1 MVDVHGESMR
11 ADDALHEECGV
22 FGVWAPGRDVARLAY
37 FALKALQHRGQES
50 AGIAVGDGGTV
61 MVRKDLGLVDQVFT
75 DADLSSLTGDLAVG
89 HVRYGTAGA
98 KSWEA
103 AQPHLSTINDVIIA
117 LAHNG
122 TLVNTDELRRQLIEL
137 GVPFLSN
144 SDSEVATKLIGY
156 FTQRTSHLREGIRK
170 TMELIRGGYAMALI
184 NEQALYAFRDPY
196 GIRPLVLGMIPADGL
211 DGDGLKG
218 TRPQPTHGLNG
229 DGFLPT
235 PFSPDAAAG
244 WVVASETC
252 ALDIV
257 GAEYVRD
264 IRPGEILRI
273 SAEGLVSEQG
283 VPAAPETAECIF
295 EQVYFAR
302 PDSFMG
308 GKSVYAC
315 RYDMGRQLAREAP
328 VDADMVIG
336 VPDSG
341 LPPAE
346 GYAHE
351 SGIPFGEGLIKNRY
365 VARTFIQPTQELRA
379 MGVRMKLNPLR
390 DIIAGKRLVVI
401 DDSIVRGTT
410 MVQLVRMLRQAGAR
424 EVHVRVNSPEV
435 VWPCFYG
442 IDTDVQAQL
451 ISANKSVDEICRFI
465 GADSLAFLSVEG
477 MLACVPPVGEAV
489 ETAAGEAAGRAGA
502 ADCCEGAAGREGA
515 AAGCSKRGYCTACFT
530 GVYPVAIPPSFGRD
544 KFMEGFDPLNLTQAD
559 PVADDSVVEKEHDHT
574 WEQSHEA

>member
-1 MVDVHGESMR
+1 MSQETIR
-11 ADDALHEECGV
+11 AAERAAGQVNAMSTYDPDSDQLHEECGV
-22 FGVWAPGRDVARLAY
+22 FGVWAPDRDVARLTY
-37 FALKALQHRGQES
+37 FGLRALQHRGQES

-61 MVRKDLGLVDQVFT
+61 MVRKDLGLLDRVFSN
-75 DADLSSLTGDLAVG
+75 ADLSTLSGQLAVG

-103 AQPHLSTINDVIIA
+103 SQPHLSTINSVIIA

-156 FTQRTSHLREGIRK
+156 FTQRTGHLREGIRK
-170 TMELIRGGYAMALI
+170 TMELVRGGYAMTLI
-184 NEQALYAFRDPY
+184 NEQALYAFRDPH
-196 GIRPLVLGMIPADGL
+196 GIRPLVLGKLVDEGL
-211 DGDGLKG
+211 D
-218 TRPQPTHGLNG
+218 QA
-229 DGFLPT
+229 
-235 PFSPDAAAG
+235 DAASVSQLPSQDGAATVDATTRVTRAGG

-264 IRPGEILRI
+264 VRPGEILRI

-283 VPAAPETAECIF
+283 VPAAEKSANCIF
-295 EQVYFAR
+295 ELVYFAR
-302 PDSFMG
+302 PDSIMN

-315 RYDMGRQLAREAP
+315 RYDMGRQLAHEEPVEA
-328 VDADMVIG
+328 DLVIG

-346 GYAHE
+346 GYSHE

-365 VARTFIQPTQELRA
+365 VGRTFIEPTQELRA

-390 DIIAGKRLVVI
+390 DNIEGKRLVVI

-410 MVQLVRMLRQAGAR
+410 MVQLVKMLRNAGAKEIHIR
-424 EVHVRVNSPEV
+424 INSPEV
-435 VWPCFYG
+435 IWPCFYG
-442 IDTDVQAQL
+442 IDTDVQSQL
-451 ISANKSVDEICRFI
+451 ISANKTVEEICEYI

-477 MLACVPPVGEAV
+477 LLKVMPKG
-489 ETAAGEAAGRAGA
+489 
-502 ADCCEGAAGREGA
+502 
-515 AAGCSKRGYCTACFT
+515 GYCDACFT
-530 GVYPVAIPPSFGRD
+530 GRYPVAIPESFGRD
-544 KFMEGFDPLNLTQAD
+544 KFMEGFKPRNLDKPLHF
-559 PVADDSVVEKEHDHT
+559 DDDAVVEKYDDRS
-574 WEQSHEA
+574 WEEKHGEA

>member
-1 MVDVHGESMR
+1 MSVEERRGASWQ
-11 ADDALHEECGV
+11 ADPAEADQLHEECGV
-22 FGVWAPGRDVARLAY
+22 FGIWAPGRDVARLTY
-37 FALKALQHRGQES
+37 FGLKALQHRGQES

-61 MVRKDLGLVDQVFT
+61 LVRKDLGLCDQVFS
-75 DADLSSLTGDLAVG
+75 DADLSTLTGQLAVG

-122 TLVNTDELRRQLIEL
+122 TLVNTDELRRQLIDL
-137 GVPFLSN
+137 GVSFLSN
-144 SDSEVATKLIGY
+144 SDSEVAAKLIGY
-156 FTQRTSHLREGIRK
+156 FTQRTKHLREGIRK
-170 TMELIRGGYAMALI
+170 TMELVRGGYAMALI

-196 GIRPLVLGMIPADGL
+196 GIRPLVLGYLPKQDDEGRDIIARP
-211 DGDGLKG
+211 G
-218 TRPQPTHGLNG
+218 TEAGEI
-229 DGFLPT
+229 D
-235 PFSPDAAAG
+235 AAG

-257 GAEYVRD
+257 GAVYVRD
-264 IRPGEILRI
+264 IRPGEILRVN
-273 SAEGLVSEQG
+273 AEGLVFEQG
-283 VPAAPETAECIF
+283 VPAAKETAECIF

-302 PDSFMG
+302 PDSIMA

-346 GYAHE
+346 GYALE

-390 DIIAGKRLVVI
+390 DNIAGKRLVVI

-410 MVQLVRMLRQAGAR
+410 MVQLVKMLRQAGAA
-424 EVHVRVNSPEV
+424 EVHVRINSPEV

-451 ISANKSVDEICRFI
+451 ISANKSVDEICEFI
-465 GADSLAFLSVEG
+465 GADSLAFLSVQG
-477 MLACVPPVGEAV
+477 LLACVPP
-489 ETAAGEAAGRAGA
+489 
-502 ADCCEGAAGREGA
+502 CA
-515 AAGCSKRGYCTACFT
+515 AAKTGDDHPAHGYCTACFT
-530 GVYPVAIPPSFGRD
+530 GVYPVAIPESFGRD
-544 KFMEGFDPLNLTQAD
+544 KFMPGYDPCNLTQPTVLPRD
-559 PVADDSVVEKEHDHT
+559 VVEQKERDRT
-574 WEQSHEA
+574 WEELHLGA

>member
-1 MVDVHGESMR
+1 MSLDTNLSEFTAFDSDTDHPH
-11 ADDALHEECGV
+11 DECGV
-22 FGVWAPGRDVARLAY
+22 FGVWAPDRDVARLTY
-37 FALKALQHRGQES
+37 FGLRALQHRGQES

-61 MVRKDLGLVDQVFT
+61 MVRKDLGLVSRVFSN
-75 DADLSSLTGDLAVG
+75 ADICSLPGQLAVG

-103 AQPHLSTINDVIIA
+103 SQPHLATIGEVIVA

-137 GVPFLSN
+137 GVPFNSN
-144 SDSEVATKLIGY
+144 SDSEVAVKLIGY
-156 FTQRTSHLREGIRK
+156 FTQETHHLREGIRK

-184 NEQALYAFRDPY
+184 NEEALYAFRDPH
-196 GIRPLVLGMIPADGL
+196 GVRPLVLGRLTSDEGL
-211 DGDGLKG
+211 AAA
-218 TRPQPTHGLNG
+218 
-229 DGFLPT
+229 
-235 PFSPDAAAG
+235 DAAAAASALPSDAASAEDLVGDEVLASTAG

-264 IRPGEILRI
+264 VRPGEILRI

-283 VPAAPETAECIF
+283 VPAAEEPANCIF

-302 PDSFMG
+302 PDSIMN

-315 RYDMGRQLAREAP
+315 RYDMGRQLAHEEPVEA
-328 VDADMVIG
+328 DLVIG

-346 GYAHE
+346 GYSHE

-365 VARTFIQPTQELRA
+365 VGRTFIEPTQELRA

-390 DIIAGKRLVVI
+390 DNIEGKRLVVI

-410 MVQLVRMLRQAGAR
+410 MVQLVKMLRNAGAKEIHIR
-424 EVHVRVNSPEV
+424 INSPEV
-435 VWPCFYG
+435 IWPCFYG
-442 IDTDVQAQL
+442 IDTDVQSQL
-451 ISANKSVDEICRFI
+451 ISANKTVDEICEYI

-477 MLACVPPVGEAV
+477 LLKVMPKG
-489 ETAAGEAAGRAGA
+489 
-502 ADCCEGAAGREGA
+502 
-515 AAGCSKRGYCTACFT
+515 GYCDACFT
-530 GVYPVAIPPSFGRD
+530 GRYPVAIPESFGRD
-544 KFMEGFDPLNLTQAD
+544 KFMEGFKPRNLDKPLHF
-559 PVADDSVVEKEHDHT
+559 DDDAVVEKYDDRSWEEEHG
-574 WEQSHEA
+574 EA

>member
-1 MVDVHGESMR
+1 MSQETIR
-11 ADDALHEECGV
+11 AAQQATERKAALGASTDDLDRDQLHEECGV
-22 FGVWAPGRDVARLAY
+22 FGVWAPGRDVARLTY
-37 FALKALQHRGQES
+37 FGLRALQHRGQES

-61 MVRKDLGLVDQVFT
+61 WVRKDLGLLGTVFSA
-75 DADLSSLTGDLAVG
+75 ADLSALTGQLAVG

-144 SDSEVATKLIGY
+144 SDSEVAAKLIGY
-156 FTQRTSHLREGIRK
+156 FTQRTHHLREGIRK
-170 TMELIRGGYAMALI
+170 TMELVRGGYAMTLI

-196 GIRPLVLGMIPADGL
+196 GIRPLVLGRLAGMGL
-211 DGDGLKG
+211 DQLD
-218 TRPQPTHGLNG
+218 PNAVAAMP
-229 DGFLPT
+229 
-235 PFSPDAAAG
+235 AAADDPHADTAAPVASAGG

-264 IRPGEILRI
+264 VRPGEILRI

-283 VPAAPETAECIF
+283 VPPMLESAECIF

-302 PDSFMG
+302 PDSIMN

-328 VDADMVIG
+328 ADVDMVIG

-341 LPPAE
+341 MPPAE
-346 GYAHE
+346 GFAHE
-351 SGIPFGEGLIKNRY
+351 LGLRYGEGLIKNRY
-365 VARTFIQPTQELRA
+365 VARTFIEPTQELRA
-379 MGVRMKLNPLR
+379 MGVRMKLNPLK
-390 DIIAGKRLVVI
+390 DNIAGKRLVVI

-410 MVQLVRMLRQAGAR
+410 MVQLVRMLRDAGAR
-424 EVHVRVNSPEV
+424 EIHVRINSPEV

-442 IDTDVQAQL
+442 IDTDVQSQL

-465 GADSLAFLSVEG
+465 GADSLAFLSVQG
-477 MLACVPPVGEAV
+477 LLKCVPCG
-489 ETAAGEAAGRAGA
+489 
-502 ADCCEGAAGREGA
+502 
-515 AAGCSKRGYCTACFT
+515 GYCTACFT
-530 GVYPVAIPPSFGRD
+530 GVYPVAIPESFGRE
-544 KFMEGFDPLNLTQAD
+544 KFMDGYRPVSLTAQESLPGD
-559 PVADDSVVEKEHDHT
+559 VVVEKDRDRT
-574 WEQSHEA
+574 WEEEHPGE

>member
-1 MVDVHGESMR
+1 MSNVPADQAASESR
-11 ADDALHEECGV
+11 DDQLHEECGI

-37 FALKALQHRGQES
+37 FGLHALQHRGQES

-61 MVRKDLGLVDQVFT
+61 LVRKDMGLVTQVFS
-75 DADLSSLTGDLAVG
+75 DADLSALPGQLAVG

-122 TLVNTDELRRQLIEL
+122 TLVNTDALRRQLIEL
-137 GVPFLSN
+137 GVAFLSN
-144 SDSEVATKLIGY
+144 SDSEVAAKLIGY
-156 FTQRTSHLREGIRK
+156 FTQRTRHLREGIRK
-170 TMELIRGGYAMALI
+170 TMELVRGGYAMALI
-184 NEQALYAFRDPY
+184 NEEALYAFRDPF
-196 GIRPLVLGMIPADGL
+196 GIRPLVLGRIPGDEEAD
-211 DGDGLKG
+211 DG
-218 TRPQPTHGLNG
+218 
-229 DGFLPT
+229 
-235 PFSPDAAAG
+235 SDAQAGG

-257 GAEYVRD
+257 GAAYVRD

-283 VPAAPETAECIF
+283 VPAARESAECIF

-302 PDSFMG
+302 PDSLMG

-341 LPPAE
+341 MPPAE
-346 GYAHE
+346 GFAHE

-379 MGVRMKLNPLR
+379 MGVRMKLNPLH
-390 DIIAGKRLVVI
+390 DNIAGKRLVVI

-410 MVQLVRMLRQAGAR
+410 MVQLVRMLRQAGAA
-424 EVHVRVNSPEV
+424 EVHVRINSPEV

-451 ISANKSVDEICRFI
+451 ISANKSVDEICSFI
-465 GADSLAFLSVEG
+465 GADSLAFLSVDG
-477 MLACVPPVGEAV
+477 LLSCVPPCGACERGVGTEFV
-489 ETAAGEAAGRAGA
+489 
-502 ADCCEGAAGREGA
+502 
-515 AAGCSKRGYCTACFT
+515 RGYCTACFT
-530 GVYPVAIPPSFGRD
+530 GVYPIAIPESFGRD
-544 KFMEGFDPLNLTQAD
+544 KFMPGYDPCNLTETPALPRD
-559 PVADDSVVEKEHDHT
+559 VVVEKDRDHT
-574 WEQSHEA
+574 WEAVHGEA

>member
-1 MVDVHGESMR
+1 MSQETIRAAELAAGRVDGQWQ
-11 ADDALHEECGV
+11 ADEEASDQLHEECGV
-22 FGVWAPGRDVARLAY
+22 FGVWAPERDVARLTY
-37 FALKALQHRGQES
+37 FGLRALQHRGQES

-61 MVRKDLGLVDQVFT
+61 MVRKDLGLCGQVFSN
-75 DADLSSLTGDLAVG
+75 ADLSTLSGQLAVG

-156 FTQRTSHLREGIRK
+156 FTQRTGHLREGIRK
-170 TMELIRGGYAMALI
+170 TMELVRGGYAMTLI
-184 NEQALYAFRDPY
+184 NESSLYAFRDPH
-196 GIRPLVLGMIPADGL
+196 GIRPLVLGKLVDEGLDQADLKAAAKLPSLEDAPAD
-211 DGDGLKG
+211 DA
-218 TRPQPTHGLNG
+218 P
-229 DGFLPT
+229 
-235 PFSPDAAAG
+235 AAAVTAGG

-273 SAEGLVSEQG
+273 NAEGLVSEQG
-283 VPAAPETAECIF
+283 VPSQAPAECIF

-302 PDSFMG
+302 PDSIMN

-315 RYDMGRQLAREAP
+315 RYDMGRMLAKENP
-328 VDADMVIG
+328 VEADMVIG

-341 LPPAE
+341 MPPAE

-351 SGIPFGEGLIKNRY
+351 SGIPYGEGLIKNRY
-365 VARTFIQPTQELRA
+365 VARTFIEPTQELRA
-379 MGVRMKLNPLR
+379 MGVRMKLNPLK
-390 DIIAGKRLVVI
+390 DNIAGKRLVVI

-410 MVQLVRMLRQAGAR
+410 MVQLVKMLRGAGAK
-424 EVHVRVNSPEV
+424 EIHVRINSPEV
-435 VWPCFYG
+435 TWPCFYG
-442 IDTDVQAQL
+442 IDTDVQSQL
-451 ISANKSVDEICRFI
+451 ISANKTVDEICEYI

-477 MLACVPPVGEAV
+477 LVACMP
-489 ETAAGEAAGRAGA
+489 AAG
-502 ADCCEGAAGREGA
+502 
-515 AAGCSKRGYCTACFT
+515 YCDACFT
-530 GVYPVAIPPSFGRD
+530 GIYPVAIPESLGRG
-544 KFMEGFDPLNLTQAD
+544 KFMEGYTPRSLSTPTDFHED
-559 PVADDSVVEKEHDHT
+559 VVVEKDRDKS
-574 WEQSHEA
+574 WEEQHPTA

>member
-1 MVDVHGESMR
+1 MFDHACCSIDDSAFERSD
-11 ADDALHEECGV
+11 ADALHEECGV
-22 FGVWAPGRDVARLAY
+22 FGVWAPGRDVARLTY
-37 FALKALQHRGQES
+37 FGLKALQHRGQES

-61 MVRKDLGLVDQVFT
+61 MVRKDLGLIDQVFS
-75 DADLSSLTGDLAVG
+75 DADLSSLTGQLAVG

-103 AQPHLSTINDVIIA
+103 AQPHLSAINEVIIA

-122 TLVNTDELRRQLIEL
+122 TLVNTDDLRRQLIDL
-137 GVPFLSN
+137 GVSFLSN

-156 FTQRTSHLREGIRK
+156 FTQRTRHLREGIRK
-170 TMELIRGGYAMALI
+170 TMELVRGGYAMTLI
-184 NEQALYAFRDPY
+184 NEQALYAFRDPH
-196 GIRPLVLGMIPADGL
+196 GIRPLVLGKLPASDGS
-211 DGDGLKG
+211 DGDGFVS
-218 TRPQPTHGLNG
+218 THAAAG
-229 DGFLPT
+229 DVAEGAARGSVCF
-235 PFSPDAAAG
+235 AAAG

-273 SAEGLVSEQG
+273 SDAGLVSEQG

-328 VDADMVIG
+328 VEADMVIG

-390 DIIAGKRLVVI
+390 DAIAGKRLVVI

-410 MVQLVRMLRQAGAR
+410 MVQLVSMLRQAGAR

-451 ISANKSVDEICRFI
+451 ISANKSVEEIRSFI

-477 MLACVPPVGEAV
+477 LLACVPAVG
-489 ETAAGEAAGRAGA
+489 GGAGRWRRARLLHGLLHRRVSRG
-502 ADCCEGAAGREGA
+502 DSCELRP
-515 AAGCSKRGYCTACFT
+515 R
-530 GVYPVAIPPSFGRD
+530 
-544 KFMEGFDPLNLTQAD
+544 
-559 PVADDSVVEKEHDHT
+559 
-574 WEQSHEA
+574 

>member
-1 MVDVHGESMR
+1 MSQETIR
-11 ADDALHEECGV
+11 AAERAAGQVNAMSTYDPDSDQLHEECGV
-22 FGVWAPGRDVARLAY
+22 FGVWAPDRDVARLTY
-37 FALKALQHRGQES
+37 FGLRALQHRGQES

-61 MVRKDLGLVDQVFT
+61 MVRKDLGLLDRVFSN
-75 DADLSSLTGDLAVG
+75 ADLSTLSGQLAVG

-103 AQPHLSTINDVIIA
+103 SQPHLSTINSVIIA

-156 FTQRTSHLREGIRK
+156 FTQRTGHLREGIRK
-170 TMELIRGGYAMALI
+170 TMELVRGGYAMTLI
-184 NEQALYAFRDPY
+184 NEQALYAFRDPH
-196 GIRPLVLGMIPADGL
+196 GIRPLVLGRLVDEGL
-211 DGDGLKG
+211 D
-218 TRPQPTHGLNG
+218 QA
-229 DGFLPT
+229 
-235 PFSPDAAAG
+235 DAASVSQLPSQDDASTVDSAVHVTRAGG

-264 IRPGEILRI
+264 VRPGEILRI

-283 VPAAPETAECIF
+283 VPAAEESANCIF

-302 PDSFMG
+302 PDSTMN

-315 RYDMGRQLAREAP
+315 RYDMGRQLAHEEPVEA
-328 VDADMVIG
+328 DLVIG

-346 GYAHE
+346 GYSHE

-365 VARTFIQPTQELRA
+365 VGRTFIEPTQELRA

-390 DIIAGKRLVVI
+390 DNIEGKRLVVI

-410 MVQLVRMLRQAGAR
+410 MVQLVKMLRNAGAKEIHIR
-424 EVHVRVNSPEV
+424 INSPEV
-435 VWPCFYG
+435 IWPCFYG
-442 IDTDVQAQL
+442 IDTDVQSQL
-451 ISANKSVDEICRFI
+451 ISANKTVEEICEYI

-477 MLACVPPVGEAV
+477 LLKVMPKG
-489 ETAAGEAAGRAGA
+489 
-502 ADCCEGAAGREGA
+502 
-515 AAGCSKRGYCTACFT
+515 GYCDACFT
-530 GVYPVAIPPSFGRD
+530 GRYPVAIPESFGRD
-544 KFMEGFDPLNLTQAD
+544 KFMEGFKPRNLDKPLHF
-559 PVADDSVVEKEHDHT
+559 DDDAVVEKYDDRSWEEEHG
-574 WEQSHEA
+574 EA

>member
-1 MVDVHGESMR
+1 MSQETIRAAELAAGRVDGQWQ
-11 ADDALHEECGV
+11 ADEEASDQLHEECGV
-22 FGVWAPGRDVARLAY
+22 FGVWAPERDVARLTY
-37 FALKALQHRGQES
+37 FGLRALQHRGQES

-61 MVRKDLGLVDQVFT
+61 MVRKDLGLCGQVFSN
-75 DADLSSLTGDLAVG
+75 ADLSTLSGQLAVG

-156 FTQRTSHLREGIRK
+156 FTQRTGHLREGIRK
-170 TMELIRGGYAMALI
+170 TMELVRGGYAMTLI
-184 NEQALYAFRDPY
+184 NESSLYAFRDPQ
-196 GIRPLVLGMIPADGL
+196 GIRPLVLGKLVDAGL
-211 DGDGLKG
+211 DQASL
-218 TRPQPTHGLNG
+218 
-229 DGFLPT
+229 
-235 PFSPDAAAG
+235 AAAAKLPAMDDGAAAEQPEVASAGG

-273 SAEGLVSEQG
+273 NAEGLVSEQG
-283 VPAAPETAECIF
+283 VPAQRTANCIF

-302 PDSFMG
+302 PDSIMN

-315 RYDMGRQLAREAP
+315 RYDMGRMLAKENP
-328 VDADMVIG
+328 VEADMVIG

-341 LPPAE
+341 MPPAE

-351 SGIPFGEGLIKNRY
+351 SGIPYGEGLIKNRY
-365 VARTFIQPTQELRA
+365 VARTFIEPTQELRA
-379 MGVRMKLNPLR
+379 MGVRMKLNPLK
-390 DIIAGKRLVVI
+390 DNIAGKRLVVI

-410 MVQLVRMLRQAGAR
+410 MVQLVKMLRGAGAK
-424 EVHVRVNSPEV
+424 EIHVRINSPEV
-435 VWPCFYG
+435 TWPCFYG

-451 ISANKSVDEICRFI
+451 ISANKSVEEICEFI

-477 MLACVPPVGEAV
+477 LIQCMP
-489 ETAAGEAAGRAGA
+489 AG
-502 ADCCEGAAGREGA
+502 
-515 AAGCSKRGYCTACFT
+515 GYCDACFT
-530 GVYPVAIPPSFGRD
+530 GVYPVPIPDSFGRD
-544 KFMEGFDPLNLTQAD
+544 KFMEGYKPRNMGKVEALSED
-559 PVADDSVVEKEHDHT
+559 VVVEKEMDKS
-574 WEQSHEA
+574 WEAAHPEA